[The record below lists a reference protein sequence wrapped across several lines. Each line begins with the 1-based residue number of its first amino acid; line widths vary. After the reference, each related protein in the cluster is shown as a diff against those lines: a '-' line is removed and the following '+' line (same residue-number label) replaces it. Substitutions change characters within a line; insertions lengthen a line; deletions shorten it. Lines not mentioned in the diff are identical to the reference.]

1 MRANLRKWIP
11 IGLCCVPAVGVAAI
25 VGIGI
30 ASGGAAIGTSFGGPL
45 GLGLI
50 ALAVLACP
58 LSMGLMMMRR
68 GSPRASTLGA
78 GSSEA
83 MADCCAPG
91 EVRAA
96 SGVGSSVD
104 RSAALRDRRETL
116 EREIAELQK
125 ATRA

>member
-1 MRANLRKWIP
+1 MRDSLRKWIP
-11 IGLCCVPAVGVAAI
+11 IALCYLPAVGVAAI

-30 ASGGAAIGTSFGGPL
+30 AGGGAAIGTPFGGPL
-45 GLGLI
+45 GLALI

-58 LSMGLMMMRR
+58 LSMGLMIVRRR

-91 EVRAA
+91 EI
-96 SGVGSSVD
+96 
-104 RSAALRDRRETL
+104 LEDRR
-116 EREIAELQK
+116 
-125 ATRA
+125 